1 LSDKI
6 GPDGK
11 PLHTDSPSQPGSTEQ
26 AQDEAKVQLAAEEL
40 SVTKEKQVTG
50 RVRVST
56 VTREHE
62 ELVDEDLLRERVEIE
77 TVPVGRQINTMPVV
91 REEGDTTVIP
101 VVEEVVV
108 VERRLMLKEEI
119 RIRRVRTTERHQ
131 ERVTLR
137 RQEAMIT
144 RSPAEPD
151 DAATAP
157 PAGAERKPSKEK

>member
-1 LSDKI
+1 MSDKI
-6 GPDGK
+6 CPDGK
-11 PLHTDSPSQPGSTEQ
+11 PIRTDSPAQPGPTEQ
-26 AQDEAKVQLAAEEL
+26 AEDEATVQLAAEEL

-62 ELVDEDLLRERVEIE
+62 ELVDQDLLSERVEIE
-77 TVPVGRQINTMPVV
+77 TVPVGRQIDTMPVV

-108 VERRLMLKEEI
+108 VERRLMLKEEV

-137 RQEAMIT
+137 RQEAVVT
-144 RSPAEPD
+144 RYPAEPH
-151 DAATAP
+151 DAATSP
-157 PAGAERKPSKEK
+157 PADVEGKQPKEK

>member
-1 LSDKI
+1 MSDKI

-11 PLHTDSPSQPGSTEQ
+11 PIRTDSPAQPGPTEQ
-26 AQDEAKVQLAAEEL
+26 AEDEATVQLAAEEL

-62 ELVDEDLLRERVEIE
+62 ELVDQDLLRERVEIE
-77 TVPVGRQINTMPVV
+77 TVPVGRQIDTMPVV
-91 REEGDTTVIP
+91 RKEGDTTVIP

-108 VERRLMLKEEI
+108 VERRLMLKEEV

-137 RQEAMIT
+137 HQEAVVT
-144 RSPAEPD
+144 RSPADPR
-151 DAATAP
+151 DAPATAP
-157 PAGAERKPSKEK
+157 PDTDRKQIKEK

>member
-11 PLHTDSPSQPGSTEQ
+11 PLRTDSPAQPASTEQ
-26 AQDEAKVQLAAEEL
+26 AKDEATVRLAAEEL
-40 SVTKEKQVTG
+40 IVTKEKQVTG
-50 RVRVST
+50 RVRIST

-77 TVPVGRQINTMPVV
+77 TVPIGRQIDAMPVV

-108 VERRLMLKEEI
+108 VERRLMLKEEL
-119 RIRRVRTTERHQ
+119 RIKRVRYTERHQ

-137 RQEAMIT
+137 HQEAVVT
-144 RSPAEPD
+144 RSPAEPRD
-151 DAATAP
+151 AAATAP
-157 PAGAERKPSKEK
+157 TDTERKQIKEK

>member
-1 LSDKI
+1 LSDTI

-11 PLHTDSPSQPGSTEQ
+11 PIRTDSPAQPAPTEH
-26 AQDEAKVQLAAEEL
+26 AEDEATVQLAAEEL

-56 VTREHE
+56 VTREHD
-62 ELVDEDLLRERVEIE
+62 ELIGQDLLRERVEIE
-77 TVPVGRQINTMPVV
+77 TVPVGRQIDTMPVV

-108 VERRLMLKEEI
+108 VERRLMLKEEV
-119 RIRRVRTTERHQ
+119 RIRRVRTTERHE

-137 RQEAMIT
+137 RQEAVVT
-144 RSPAEPD
+144 RYPAEPH
-151 DAATAP
+151 DAAPVP
-157 PAGAERKPSKEK
+157 PADVERKQPKEK

>member
-11 PLHTDSPSQPGSTEQ
+11 PLPADSLAPQASAEQ
-26 AQDEAKVQLAAEEL
+26 AQVDATVQLAAEEL
-40 SVTKEKQVTG
+40 SVTKEKRVTG
-50 RVRVST
+50 RVRIST

-62 ELVDEDLLRERVEIE
+62 EVVDEDLLREHVEIE
-77 TVPVGRQINTMPVV
+77 TVPVGRQIDAMPVV

-108 VERRLMLKEEI
+108 VERRLMLKEEV

-137 RQEAMIT
+137 HQEAVVT
-144 RSPAEPD
+144 RSPAEPH
-151 DAATAP
+151 DATVTS
-157 PAGAERKPSKEK
+157 PADVERKQIKEK

>member
-6 GPDGK
+6 CPDGK
-11 PLHTDSPSQPGSTEQ
+11 PIRTDSPAQPGPTEQ
-26 AQDEAKVQLAAEEL
+26 AEDEATVQLAAEEL

-62 ELVDEDLLRERVEIE
+62 ELVDQDLLSERVEIE
-77 TVPVGRQINTMPVV
+77 TVPVGRQIDTMPVV

-108 VERRLMLKEEI
+108 VERRLMLKEEV
-119 RIRRVRTTERHQ
+119 RIRRVRTTERHE
-131 ERVTLR
+131 ERVTVR
-137 RQEAMIT
+137 RQEAVVT
-144 RSPAEPD
+144 RYPAEPND
-151 DAATAP
+151 PATSP
-157 PAGAERKPSKEK
+157 PADVERKQPKEK